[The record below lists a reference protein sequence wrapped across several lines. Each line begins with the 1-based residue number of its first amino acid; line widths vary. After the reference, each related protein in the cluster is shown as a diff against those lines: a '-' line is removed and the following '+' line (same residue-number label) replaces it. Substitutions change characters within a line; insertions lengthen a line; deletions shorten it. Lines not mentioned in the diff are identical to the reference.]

1 MNLERIIDSLQ
12 ELSSD
17 AEYQAALWG
26 GKIEGEQASFI
37 EAVCA
42 LFDDA
47 GLARGID
54 SGALDRT
61 YSTSLCGLARQLRS
75 LVKMI
80 DHRGPPAQTLNQPEM
95 NALREVANELRE
107 MFLAESQQRPPDV

>member
-1 MNLERIIDSLQ
+1 MNLQRILDTLQ

-17 AEYQAALWG
+17 ADYQAALWA
-26 GKIEGEQASFI
+26 GKIEGEQTSFI

-54 SGALDRT
+54 SGALDRNC
-61 YSTSLCGLARQLRS
+61 STSLCRLARQLRS
-75 LVKMI
+75 LVKLI
-80 DHRGPPAQTLNQPEM
+80 DHKGSPEQILNHPKM
-95 NALREVANELRE
+95 NAIRETAHELSKL
-107 MFLAESQQRPPDV
+107 FVAESLPPSPDS